1 MDKILQRWC
10 SQNKQLSANPN
21 VDKTINMIMI
31 SKIQDTITNFD
42 HHDVKI
48 HMYLQK
54 WLVNLRVSPVSSAFY
69 FGPRK
74 FCTWNIIQMVAINL
88 KVEQQFLGRGNT
100 EVNIR
105 IMICGSTQSQLHIP
119 NNFLLYLFCGFQK
132 HLKLT

>member
-1 MDKILQRWC
+1 VDKKLQRWC

-54 WLVNLRVSPVSSAFY
+54 WLVNLRAYHVSSAF
-69 FGPRK
+69 
-74 FCTWNIIQMVAINL
+74 
-88 KVEQQFLGRGNT
+88 
-100 EVNIR
+100 
-105 IMICGSTQSQLHIP
+105 
-119 NNFLLYLFCGFQK
+119 
-132 HLKLT
+132 